1 MRQLGSFFHVAM
13 SGMAASDRI
22 FRLLDLPV
30 EPQAGVEMPKD
41 CSITCTGLRFSY
53 EPGREILYGVRL
65 QFPQGS
71 FTVLVGESGRGGKS
85 TVFSVL
91 MERNRGMPVRLPSAE

>member
-41 CSITCTGLRFSY
+41 CSITCIGFRLSY
-53 EPGREILYGVRL
+53 EPGREILHGVQL

-71 FTVLVGESGRGGKS
+71 FTALVGESGVREVHRVMFLWEGIG
-85 TVFSVL
+85 
-91 MERNRGMPVRLPSAE
+91 GMPVRLPSAA